1 LDLRD
6 SKWKNAIPFK
16 LKKIHLLGFEGFK
29 MENYNFVRLKITH
42 LGWRDSSGNCVWK
55 NHPRLGLRD
64 PNAGSVQTKVN
75 HLQICNYVQTKN
87 HLFGFERENAILFTN
102 KFTLYCLREFQSKT

>member
-16 LKKIHLLGFEGFK
+16 LKKIHLFGFERFK
-29 MENYNFVRLKITH
+29 MENYHFVQLKITH

-55 NHPRLGLRD
+55 NHPRLGL
-64 PNAGSVQTKVN
+64 NANGLGEIQMQVLFKLKST
-75 HLQICNYVQTKN
+75 ICKS
-87 HLFGFERENAILFTN
+87 AILFKPKITS
-102 KFTLYCLREFQSKT
+102 LGLRDKMQFCSLINSPFIV